1 MSDLCQV
8 MATSDFV
15 LGGFASVGATL
26 FTNPIEV
33 IKTRIQL
40 QGELAAR
47 GSYVKP
53 YKGILQAFITVA
65 RNDGIVGLQKGLVP
79 ALYFQFIINSFRLS
93 IYTTAVDKHW
103 MHKKN
108 GEISFGLGL
117 MWGAIGGVVGS
128 YFSSPFFMIKTQL
141 QSQAVNQIAVGY
153 QHNHTSFRSALR
165 ETYKKGGIIGL
176 WRGSLSALP
185 RAAVG
190 SGAQIATFGKTKA
203 LLVEYDVVTHP
214 TYNSFCAG
222 LIAGSIMSV
231 AITPP
236 DVISTRLYNQG
247 LDAQGRGLYYKGW
260 LDCFL
265 KILKTEGIHGMYK
278 GFWANYLR
286 IAPHSTLVLLFF
298 DELVA
303 FREKYDIHL

>member
-1 MSDLCQV
+1 

-15 LGGFASVGATL
+15 LGGLASVGATF

-47 GSYVKP
+47 GTYVEP
-53 YKGILQAFITVA
+53 YKGIVNAFITVA
-65 RNDGIVGLQKGLVP
+65 KNDGITGLQKGLAP

-93 IYTTAVDKHW
+93 IYSEAMERRW
-103 MHKKN
+103 MHNRK
-108 GEISFGLGL
+108 GEVSYGMGLL
-117 MWGAIGGVVGS
+117 WGAIGGVVGC
-128 YFSSPFFMIKTQL
+128 YFSSPFFLIKTQL
-141 QSQAVNQIAVGY
+141 QSQAAKQIAVGY
-153 QHNHTSFRSALR
+153 QHAHTSMTDALR
-165 ETYKKGGIIGL
+165 QIYSRNGVRGL
-176 WRGSLSALP
+176 WRGSVAALP
-185 RAAVG
+185 RAALG

-203 LLVEYDVVTHP
+203 LLVQYDLVTQP
-214 TYNSFCAG
+214 TLNSFSAG

-236 DVISTRLYNQG
+236 DVITTRLYNQG
-247 LDAQGRGLYYKGW
+247 VDAEGRGLLYRGW
-260 LDCFL
+260 LDCFV
-265 KILKTEGIHGMYK
+265 KILRSEGVYGMYK

-286 IAPHSTLVLLFF
+286 IAPHSTLVLLLF

-303 FREKYDIHL
+303 VRTKYSNQ

>member
-1 MSDLCQV
+1 

-15 LGGFASVGATL
+15 LGGLASVGATF

-33 IKTRIQL
+33 VKTRIQL

-47 GSYVKP
+47 GSYVEP
-53 YKGILQAFITVA
+53 YKGIVQAFITVA
-65 RNDGIVGLQKGLVP
+65 KNDGMMGLQKGLAP

-93 IYTTAVDKHW
+93 IYTNAMENHW

-108 GEISFGLGL
+108 GEVSFSLGL
-117 MWGAIGGVVGS
+117 MWGAIGGIVGS

-141 QSQAVNQIAVGY
+141 QSQAAKEIAVGH
-153 QHNHTSFRSALR
+153 QHAHKSMSGALK
-165 ETYKKGGIIGL
+165 EIYSKGGIVGL

-190 SGAQIATFGKTKA
+190 SGAQIATFGKTKS
-203 LLVEYDVVTHP
+203 LLMEYDLVHQP
-214 TYNSFCAG
+214 TLNSFCSG
-222 LIAGSIMSV
+222 LIAGSLMSV

-260 LDCFL
+260 LDCFV
-265 KILKTEGIHGMYK
+265 KILRTEGIYGMYK

-298 DELVA
+298 DELIAV
-303 FREKYDIHL
+303 REKYKLGDASS

>member
-1 MSDLCQV
+1 

-15 LGGFASVGATL
+15 LGGLASVGATF

-47 GSYVKP
+47 GTYVEP
-53 YKGILQAFITVA
+53 YKGIVNAFITVA
-65 RNDGIVGLQKGLVP
+65 KNDGIMGLQKGLAP

-93 IYTTAVDKHW
+93 IYSEAMERRW
-103 MHKKN
+103 MHN
-108 GEISFGLGL
+108 RRGEVSYGMGLL
-117 MWGAIGGVVGS
+117 WGAIGGVVGS
-128 YFSSPFFMIKTQL
+128 YCSSPFFLIKTQL
-141 QSQAVNQIAVGY
+141 QSQAAKQIAVGY
-153 QHNHTSFRSALR
+153 QHAHTSMTDALR
-165 ETYKKGGIIGL
+165 QIYSRNGIRGL
-176 WRGSLSALP
+176 WRGSVAALP
-185 RAAVG
+185 RAALG

-203 LLVEYDVVTHP
+203 LLVQYDLVTQP
-214 TYNSFCAG
+214 TLNSFSAG

-236 DVISTRLYNQG
+236 DVITTRLYNQG
-247 LDAQGRGLYYKGW
+247 VDAEGRGLLYRGW
-260 LDCFL
+260 VDCFV
-265 KILKTEGIHGMYK
+265 KILRSEGVYGMYK

-303 FREKYDIHL
+303 VRTKYSNQ

>member
-1 MSDLCQV
+1 
-8 MATSDFV
+8 MATSNFV
-15 LGGFASVGATL
+15 LGGLASVGATF

-47 GSYVKP
+47 GSYVEP
-53 YKGILQAFITVA
+53 YKGIVQAFVTVA
-65 RNDGIVGLQKGLVP
+65 KNDGMTGLQKGLAP
-79 ALYFQFIINSFRLS
+79 ALIFQFIINSFRLS
-93 IYTTAVDKHW
+93 IYSSAVEKRW

-108 GEISFGLGL
+108 GEVSFGLGL

-128 YFSSPFFMIKTQL
+128 YCSSPFFLVKTQQ
-141 QSQAVNQIAVGY
+141 QSQAAKQIAVGY
-153 QHNHTSFRSALR
+153 QHTHTSMTNALR
-165 ETYKKGGIIGL
+165 QIYANNGIPGL
-176 WRGSLSALP
+176 WRGSVAALP
-185 RAAVG
+185 RAAMG

-203 LLVEYDVVTHP
+203 LLIEYDLVTQP
-214 TYNSFCAG
+214 TINSFCAG

-236 DVISTRLYNQG
+236 DVITTRLYNQG
-247 LDAQGRGLYYKGW
+247 VDVQGRGLLYKGW
-260 LDCFL
+260 LDCVV
-265 KILKTEGIHGMYK
+265 KILRSEGVHGMYK

-298 DELVA
+298 DELIA
-303 FREKYDIHL
+303 LREKYDLHY

>member
-1 MSDLCQV
+1 

-15 LGGFASVGATL
+15 LGGLASVGATF

-47 GSYVKP
+47 GTYVEP
-53 YKGILQAFITVA
+53 YKGIVHAFVTVA
-65 RNDGIVGLQKGLVP
+65 KNDGVLGLQKGLAP

-93 IYTTAVDKHW
+93 IYSEAMERRW
-103 MHKKN
+103 MHN
-108 GEISFGLGL
+108 RSGEVSYGLGL

-128 YFSSPFFMIKTQL
+128 YCSSPFFLIKTQL
-141 QSQAVNQIAVGY
+141 QSQAAKQIAVGY
-153 QHNHTSFRSALR
+153 QHAHTSMSDALR
-165 ETYKKGGIIGL
+165 QIYAKNGVRGL
-176 WRGSLSALP
+176 WRGSVAALP
-185 RAAVG
+185 RAALG

-203 LLVEYDVVTHP
+203 LLVEYDLVTQP
-214 TYNSFCAG
+214 TLNSFASG

-236 DVISTRLYNQG
+236 DVITTRLYNQG
-247 LDAQGRGLYYKGW
+247 VDAEGRGLLYRGW
-260 LDCFL
+260 LDCFV
-265 KILKTEGIHGMYK
+265 KILRSEGVYGMYK

-298 DELVA
+298 DELIAV
-303 FREKYDIHL
+303 RTKYSNQ

>member
-1 MSDLCQV
+1 

-15 LGGFASVGATL
+15 LGGLASVGATF

-47 GSYVKP
+47 GSYAEP
-53 YKGILQAFITVA
+53 YKGVLQAFITVA
-65 RNDGIVGLQKGLVP
+65 KNDGLHGLQKGLVP

-93 IYTTAVDKHW
+93 IYTTAVDKRW

-141 QSQAVNQIAVGY
+141 QSQAANEIAVGY
-153 QHNHTSFRSALR
+153 QHSHTSLGSAMR
-165 ETYKKGGIIGL
+165 EIYKQGGIMGL
-176 WRGSLSALP
+176 WRGSLASLP

-203 LLVEYDVVTHP
+203 LLVEYDLVTQP

-222 LIAGSIMSV
+222 LIAGSLMSV

-247 LDAQGRGLYYKGW
+247 VDAQGRGLYYNGW
-260 LDCFL
+260 LDCFF
-265 KILKTEGIHGMYK
+265 KILRSEGIYGMYK

-303 FREKYDIHL
+303 VREKYDLRF

>member
-1 MSDLCQV
+1 

-15 LGGFASVGATL
+15 LGGLASVGATF

-47 GSYVKP
+47 GTYVEP
-53 YKGILQAFITVA
+53 YKGIANAFYTVA
-65 RNDGIVGLQKGLVP
+65 KNDGLLGLQKGLSP

-93 IYTTAVDKHW
+93 IYSEAMERGW
-103 MHKKN
+103 MHN
-108 GEISFGLGL
+108 QQGEVSYGLGL

-128 YFSSPFFMIKTQL
+128 YCSSPFFLIKTQL
-141 QSQAVNQIAVGY
+141 QSQAAKQIAVGF
-153 QHNHTSFRSALR
+153 QHSHTSMSDALKQI
-165 ETYKKGGIIGL
+165 YSKNGIAGL
-176 WRGSLSALP
+176 WRGSVAALP
-185 RAAVG
+185 RAALG

-203 LLVEYDVVTHP
+203 MLVHYDLVTQP
-214 TYNSFCAG
+214 TLNSFSAG

-236 DVISTRLYNQG
+236 DVITTRLYNQG
-247 LDAQGRGLYYKGW
+247 VDAEGRGLLYRGW
-260 LDCFL
+260 VDCFV
-265 KILKTEGIHGMYK
+265 KILRSEGVYGMYK

-298 DELVA
+298 DELIA
-303 FREKYDIHL
+303 LRNKYGAK

>member
-1 MSDLCQV
+1 MD
-8 MATSDFV
+8 ASDFV
-15 LGGFASVGATL
+15 LGGLASVGATL

-33 IKTRIQL
+33 VKTRIQL

-47 GSYVKP
+47 GTYVEP
-53 YKGILQAFITVA
+53 YKGILNAFAAVA
-65 RNDGIVGLQKGLVP
+65 KNDGWSGLQKGLVP

-93 IYTTAVDKHW
+93 IYNMALNKGW

-108 GEISFGLGL
+108 GEVSFGLGL
-117 MWGAIGGVVGS
+117 VWGATGGAIGS

-141 QSQAVNQIAVGY
+141 QSQAAKQIAVGY
-153 QHNHTSFRSALR
+153 QHKHTGMISALVQIYNKR
-165 ETYKKGGIIGL
+165 GVFGL
-176 WRGSLSALP
+176 WRGSMAAIP
-185 RAAVG
+185 RAAIG
-190 SGAQIATFGKTKA
+190 SGAQIATFGKTKF
-203 LLVEYDVVTHP
+203 LLKEYDLVTHA
-214 TYNSFCAG
+214 TANSFCAG

-247 LDAQGRGLYYKGW
+247 WDESGRYKGW
-260 LDCFL
+260 LDCCV
-265 KILKTEGIHGMYK
+265 KILKSEGIYGLYK

-298 DELVA
+298 DELLLV
-303 FREKYDIHL
+303 RDKYILKHKS

>member
-1 MSDLCQV
+1 

-15 LGGFASVGATL
+15 LGGLASVGATF

-47 GSYVKP
+47 GTYVEP
-53 YKGILQAFITVA
+53 YKGIVNAFITVA
-65 RNDGIVGLQKGLVP
+65 KNDGIMGLQKGLAP

-93 IYTTAVDKHW
+93 IYSEAMERRW
-103 MHKKN
+103 MHNRK
-108 GEISFGLGL
+108 GEVSYGMGLL
-117 MWGAIGGVVGS
+117 WGAIGGVVGS
-128 YFSSPFFMIKTQL
+128 YCSSPFFLIKTQL
-141 QSQAVNQIAVGY
+141 QSQAAKQIAVGY
-153 QHNHTSFRSALR
+153 QHAHTSMTDALR
-165 ETYKKGGIIGL
+165 QIYSRNGIRGL
-176 WRGSLSALP
+176 WRGSVAALP
-185 RAAVG
+185 RAALG

-203 LLVEYDVVTHP
+203 LLVQYDLVTQP
-214 TYNSFCAG
+214 TLNSFSAG

-236 DVISTRLYNQG
+236 DVITTRLYNQG
-247 LDAQGRGLYYKGW
+247 VDAEGRGLLYRGW
-260 LDCFL
+260 VDCFV
-265 KILKTEGIHGMYK
+265 KILRSEGVYGMYK

-303 FREKYDIHL
+303 VRTKYSNQ